1 MALTLG
7 ITGMDSKTE
16 AEVKAAFKVANAET
30 GNKWTLAADDVAD
43 VVVIDMDSLY
53 GPMSW
58 LRLHAAGRRVI
69 GLASGDRNQTDYRLP
84 RPVTADDFA
93 VLLSEIA
100 GDAPAD
106 EAAPAPGDALPPA
119 QAVVVDEVEA
129 APVEAPA
136 MSMTPAATAPAEP
149 EPAPPLEPEPE
160 PVADLPPDRPLA
172 AWLGAHGL
180 DRRVRLQRGTG
191 PALLVDPRSKLYHGP
206 ATLKPLAAY
215 FDGTLLVE
223 DFATPDAS
231 AWEREAASLGAAQ
244 PLSRLQWLA
253 GLLGGHGSLLPGHD
267 PEGKYRLTKWPQ
279 TEREYPKHF
288 RIATAM
294 MKGPATIAEV
304 AEASGVPQDEVADFI
319 NANLATGYAEFV
331 PPAGPEPEPAA
342 QKSAGGLF
350 GRMRGR

>member
-1 MALTLG
+1 MARPRITLPILDAATLTAACRQVLS
-7 ITGMDSKTE
+7 DARARVQELE
-16 AEVKAAFKVANAET
+16 ALPIPAVTPESVLDGWDANAALLE
-30 GNKWTLAADDVAD
+30 D
-43 VVVIDMDSLY
+43 VV
-53 GPMSW
+53 G
-58 LRLHAAGRRVI
+58 
-69 GLASGDRNQTDYRLP
+69 
-84 RPVTADDFA
+84 
-93 VLLSEIA
+93 
-100 GDAPAD
+100 
-106 EAAPAPGDALPPA
+106 
-119 QAVVVDEVEA
+119 
-129 APVEAPA
+129 
-136 MSMTPAATAPAEP
+136 
-149 EPAPPLEPEPE
+149 
-160 PVADLPPDRPLA
+160 PVAILNNVHPDKSVRDA
-172 AWLGAHGL
+172 A
-180 DRRVRLQRGTG
+180 
-191 PALLVDPRSKLYHGP
+191 ALLVDPRSKLYHGP